1 MFFRGKDEHI
11 FAVCVINLAFFW
23 IAAPRG
29 GKAREVAWT
38 PICFVLDGIWDFY
51 NHFHTLCF
59 WWLTLFFMLLRLE
72 CSLKP

>member
-51 NHFHTLCF
+51 NHLHTSMFLVANTIF
-59 WWLTLFFMLLRLE
+59 YAAAIRML
-72 CSLKP
+72 S